1 MTGALWFPYS
11 TQSGSVAG
19 ESASEIFHNTAQALA
34 VGGLIIVALLCI
46 AVNCMLFYAHCNVCR
61 CNTCRGLDLF
71 WSFLGWALNTVAS
84 AHFCDSGKFSGSFVA
99 MSRTVIG
106 ENGPTDARLFVLFI
120 LAVSLFAIALV
131 HGVMFMNILFSSTR
145 PSEQCPFRSGKLATR
160 RWATRP
166 TTWCSGRIGRL
177 VAASRGSVS
186 LLALLEGSKGNDVH
200 YFDRP

>member
-1 MTGALWFPYS
+1 MTGILWLPYS

-34 VGGLIIVALLCI
+34 VSGLIIVALLCI
-46 AVNCMLFYAHCNVCR
+46 FVNCMLFYAHFGDCG
-61 CNTCRGLDLF
+61 CNTCRGLDMF

-120 LAVSLFAIALV
+120 LTVSLFAIALV
-131 HGVMFMNILFSSTR
+131 HGVMFMNTLFSSTR
-145 PSEQCPFRSGKLATR
+145 PAAQCPFTAKKTGDSAAGDAADSMVQWENRAVGCGGVWERELA
-160 RWATRP
+160 
-166 TTWCSGRIGRL
+166 G
-177 VAASRGSVS
+177 
-186 LLALLEGSKGNDVH
+186 ALERKQK
-200 YFDRP
+200 